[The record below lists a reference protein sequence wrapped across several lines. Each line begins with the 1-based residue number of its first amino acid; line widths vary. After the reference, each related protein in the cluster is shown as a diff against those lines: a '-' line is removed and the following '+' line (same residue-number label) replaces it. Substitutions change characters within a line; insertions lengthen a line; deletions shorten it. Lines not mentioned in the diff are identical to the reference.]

1 MKANVG
7 ETDRVIRILLGG
19 IIIIAG
25 ILYNTW
31 WGALGAIPLITGLVK
46 WCPLYA
52 PFKIST
58 VRKSDEN
65 TEE

>member
-1 MKANVG
+1 MKSNVG

-19 IIIIAG
+19 IIIILG

-31 WGALGAIPLITGLVK
+31 WGAIGAIPLITGLIK
-46 WCPLYA
+46 WCPLYT

-58 VRKSDEN
+58 VKKSDE
-65 TEE
+65 